1 MSPLRQK
8 VDTLSRLQSRQRQ
21 ANEALLHLARVWRL
35 SPRDLS
41 IIAGA
46 GSRNKFVRIAGDT
59 QQLLASIS
67 EEIAHLPGE

>member
-1 MSPLRQK
+1 LRQK